1 MARNHEKT
9 FRPLELPQ
17 IYQLFTLLMTDFKM
31 LMSCCSNL
39 SLENLFLM
47 KGFMLFYCS
56 CVLQQSE
63 NCSALCDPMDY
74 IVHGILQARILE
86 WVAFSLLQRIFPTQ
100 GSNPGLPHCRQILY
114 QLSHKGSPCTAV
126 KPLLFRIM

>member
-31 LMSCCSNL
+31 LMSCCSNF

-74 IVHGILQARILE
+74 IVHGILQARIL
-86 WVAFSLLQRIFPTQ
+86 VGSLSLLQGIFPTG
-100 GSNPGLPHCRQILY
+100 GSNPSVVHCRRILY
-114 QLSHKGSPCTAV
+114 QLSHKGSPESMRASQ
-126 KPLLFRIM
+126 KLYN